1 MMRSDTEE
9 AFANLS
15 PAARRLVE
23 AELDKQGVE
32 APAPDAI
39 RPRVLE
45 AVLPRSLEAVRPRK
59 QVPVPA
65 EPLVPPVPVPA
76 EPLVPQ
82 EEAVPETSTS
92 PTSAPVP
99 GPIFAALTVLIVS
112 SKLSGLFAPKP
123 EPMLPVGPVL
133 LGLAVFSAAVVV
145 LDKMPPVP
153 ELPPEL
159 KEALSKVQEN
169 AKSSLAKRAAEAE
182 ARWTQNQ
189 Y

>member
-65 EPLVPPVPVPA
+65 EPLVP
-76 EPLVPQ
+76 Q

-112 SKLSGLFAPKP
+112 STIKG
-123 EPMLPVGPVL
+123 
-133 LGLAVFSAAVVV
+133 
-145 LDKMPPVP
+145 
-153 ELPPEL
+153 
-159 KEALSKVQEN
+159 
-169 AKSSLAKRAAEAE
+169 
-182 ARWTQNQ
+182 
-189 Y
+189 